1 MRKIVLS
8 TITVALIA
16 ASASQAFAA
25 QSRHHVRNPQGDV
38 RKETAVSEQ
47 FRNAR
52 NAVEQPSQPAWQ
64 YSGWSAPAGR

>member
-8 TITVALIA
+8 TVTMALIA
-16 ASASQAFAA
+16 ASAPQVFAA
-25 QSRHHVRNPQGDV
+25 QSQRHA
-38 RKETAVSEQ
+38 RKAPETTTSEQ

>member
-8 TITVALIA
+8 TLAVALIA

-25 QSRHHVRNPQGDV
+25 QKQHARKAPQTTNE
-38 RKETAVSEQ
+38 R
-47 FRNAR
+47 FRDAR
-52 NAVEQPSQPAWQ
+52 NTITRPTQPAWP

>member
-8 TITVALIA
+8 IVTMALIA
-16 ASASQAFAA
+16 AAASPAVAA
-25 QSRHHVRNPQGDV
+25 RSHHVRKTEPA
-38 RKETAVSEQ
+38 TTSEQ

-52 NAVEQPSQPAWQ
+52 GAVAQPSQPAWP

>member
-8 TITVALIA
+8 TVAMALIA

-25 QSRHHVRNPQGDV
+25 QKQHHARKTPQA
-38 RKETAVSEQ
+38 TSEQ
-47 FRNAR
+47 FRNA
-52 NAVEQPSQPAWQ
+52 VTQPTQPAWP

>member
-8 TITVALIA
+8 AVTMALIA

-25 QSRHHVRNPQGDV
+25 QQQHRA
-38 RKETAVSEQ
+38 RKEPQATSAQ
-47 FRNAR
+47 FGDAR
-52 NAVEQPSQPAWQ
+52 NAVERPSQPAWP

>member
-1 MRKIVLS
+1 MRKIILS
-8 TITVALIA
+8 TVAMALIA

-25 QSRHHVRNPQGDV
+25 QPQHHA
-38 RKETAVSEQ
+38 RKAPRATSEQ

-52 NAVEQPSQPAWQ
+52 NAVEQPSQPGWQ

>member
-8 TITVALIA
+8 TVAMALIA

-25 QSRHHVRNPQGDV
+25 QPQHHARKAPQATG
-38 RKETAVSEQ
+38 EQ

-52 NAVEQPSQPAWQ
+52 NAVEQPSQPAWP

>member
-8 TITVALIA
+8 TVTMALIA
-16 ASASQAFAA
+16 VSASQAFAA
-25 QSRHHVRNPQGDV
+25 PSHHA
-38 RKETAVSEQ
+38 RKATSVMTSEQ

-52 NAVEQPSQPAWQ
+52 NAVTSQPVWP

>member
-8 TITVALIA
+8 TLAAALIA

-25 QSRHHVRNPQGDV
+25 QKQHHTRKAPQA
-38 RKETAVSEQ
+38 TSEP
-47 FRNAR
+47 FRDAR
-52 NAVEQPSQPAWQ
+52 NAVTQQTQPAWP